1 MLTIRVNKKLAKAA
15 LIGGLASVVLSVV
28 CAHDGMCVPAPIYL
42 LCALAWGSVFYVT
55 D

>member
-15 LIGGLASVVLSVV
+15 AIGGLASLALSLV
-28 CAHDGMCVPAPIYL
+28 CFHDGLCVPAPVYL
-42 LCALAWGSVFYVT
+42 LCALAWGSAFYV